1 MSAIY
6 VKLDASY
13 HLDPKVL
20 DLGDERAE
28 LLFIRGLTYCK
39 THLTDGIIHRRA
51 LATFAPFANE
61 VPPVELA
68 AALVG
73 VGLWVEHPKGWQVSA
88 WLDHHKPADEVMTP
102 KKGREMAHRRHHV
115 NKGIVN
121 PECPLCQAEKPQVV
135 TEKCQQAMPDDA
147 NRHCLQ
153 ALPETETETETET
166 SPLESQVYSQA
177 KPAKSAPAVVDHET
191 VLAKIVGRVTRAEAA
206 NDPAVASIEAILPSR
221 RKALMAERGAE
232 ALERLRS
239 GDDPG
244 DVERWLADPL
254 GGVLSP
260 STRSVPDP
268 TARPALRPAAEA
280 WAGDGPAAG
289 DPRSM
294 LTDARS
300 ALRPVR

>member
-20 DLGDERAE
+20 DLSDERAE

-51 LATFAPFANE
+51 LATFAPFAAE

-73 VGLWVEHPKGWQVSA
+73 VGLWVEHPKGWQVPA

-135 TEKCQQAMPDDA
+135 AEICQQAMPVDA
-147 NRHCLQ
+147 NGQCLQ
-153 ALPETETETETET
+153 ALPETETETET
-166 SPLESQVYSQA
+166 SPLRSQVYSQA
-177 KPAKSAPAVVDHET
+177 KTADPVPVVVDHET
-191 VLAKIVGRVTRAEAA
+191 VLAKIVGRVTRAGAS
-206 NDPAVASIEAILPSR
+206 NDPTVASVEAVLPSR

-232 ALERLRS
+232 ALERLRA

-260 STRSVPDP
+260 MRRPVSDP

-294 LTDARS
+294 LAEARS
-300 ALRPVR
+300 SLRPVR